1 MSRDLILASSSAA
14 RNSLLKN
21 AGVSFRAVSPGIDE
35 AAIKRDG
42 QLNCERPDEVAETLA
57 KEKALS
63 VGRRNPKSSVIG
75 SDQILVCN
83 CHWFDKPMNLETA
96 RKQLESLSG
105 QVHQLVNATVI
116 VRDNIAIWTH
126 KNTVNVEMCK
136 LSSDWIEKYLAKE
149 GQVVCESVGA
159 YKLEGRGVQL
169 LRHVDGDFFS
179 ILGLPMFPLLGFL
192 REKEILY

>member
-1 MSRDLILASSSAA
+1 MSLDLILASSSAA

-21 AGVSFRAVSPGIDE
+21 AGISFRAVSPGIDE
-35 AAIKRDG
+35 GAIKRDG

-63 VGRRNPKSSVIG
+63 VGKRNPKSSVIG

-83 CHWFDKPMNLETA
+83 GHWFDKPLNLETA
-96 RKQLESLSG
+96 RKQLERLSG

-116 VRDNIAIWTH
+116 VRDSIAIWTH
-126 KNTVNVEMCK
+126 KNTVNIEMCQ
-136 LSSDWIEKYLAKE
+136 LSSDRIEKYLAKE
-149 GQVVCESVGA
+149 GQGVCDSVGA

-169 LRHVDGDFFS
+169 LKHVDGDFFS
-179 ILGLPMFPLLGFL
+179 ILGLPMVPLLGFL
-192 REKEILY
+192 REKDMLY

>member
-1 MSRDLILASSSAA
+1 MSSDLILASSSAA

-21 AGVSFRAVSPGIDE
+21 AGVSFRAVRPRIDE

-57 KEKALS
+57 KEKALG
-63 VGRRNPKSSVIG
+63 VGRGNPKSCVIG

-83 CHWFDKPMNLETA
+83 GHWFDKPISLETA
-96 RKQLESLSG
+96 RKQLETLSG

-116 VRDNIAIWTH
+116 VRDSREIWTY
-126 KNTVNVEMCK
+126 KNTVNVEMCQ
-136 LSSDWIEKYLAKE
+136 LSSDLIEKYLVKE
-149 GQVVCESVGA
+149 GQAVCESVGA